1 METFTFDVNTFFGEH
16 SPVEQSSGVINDPR
30 KHLKTLKMIE
40 TPIEEIKEPKAGAI
54 KMSGGAIKM
63 SGGAIKMGK
72 GCSKNNSSAG
82 ALAFNEEQ
90 LMSELSNM
98 KKGGSLT
105 GLAATIIPALIQL
118 APEIINSIKSAKKS
132 GGAVKFGGA
141 SFIFLQGID
150 AANYDE
156 MLKLFK
162 AIEKQKKNLIRE
174 GGAIKIGSGRMGDFF
189 KKSWNNLKSFYA
201 NNKDRLKPI
210 TDILLNSASKTAN
223 KYIDKGMNYVANKTN
238 SDTIKQISNVVGNM
252 AKDTVNDTIENVRN
266 YEGGGIIYNNSG
278 TCKVGSYDINDIGEE
293 KKTKVNKK
301 KSKKIIVSTDNNQD
315 HVTENLIPIQ
325 RKKVY

>member
-1 METFTFDVNTFFGEH
+1 MEPFTFDINAFFGEP
-16 SPVEQSSGVINDPR
+16 SPLEQSSGVINDQR
-30 KHLKTLKMIE
+30 KHLKTLKMLE

-54 KMSGGAIKM
+54 KIGKGCNKEAGGIIRNNSSNSTAGAIKM
-63 SGGAIKMGK
+63 SESG
-72 GCSKNNSSAG
+72 G

-90 LMSELSNM
+90 LMNELSNM

-132 GGAVKFGGA
+132 GGAVKFAGA
-141 SFIFLQGID
+141 SFIFLQSVD

-174 GGAIKIGSGRMGDFF
+174 GGAIKIGSGRMGQFF
-189 KKSWNNLKSFYA
+189 QKSWSKLKSFYA
-201 NNKDRLKPI
+201 NNKDKLKPI

-223 KYIDKGMNYVANKTN
+223 KYIDKGMNYVANKTG

-266 YEGGGIIYNNSG
+266 YEGG
-278 TCKVGSYDINDIGEE
+278 SYDISNIDEE
-293 KKTKVNKK
+293 KKTKLNKK

-315 HVTENLIPIQ
+315 HVTENLIPI

>member
-1 METFTFDVNTFFGEH
+1 MEPFTFDVNTFFGEP

-40 TPIEEIKEPKAGAI
+40 TPIEEVKEPK
-54 KMSGGAIKM
+54 GGIKM

-72 GCSKNNSSAG
+72 GCSKDNSSGG

-90 LMSELSNM
+90 LMSELSNL

-105 GLAATIIPALIQL
+105 GLAASIIPALIQL

-132 GGAVKFGGA
+132 GGVVKFGGA
-141 SFIFLQGID
+141 SFIFLQGVD

-210 TDILLNSASKTAN
+210 TDILLNSASKAAN
-223 KYIDKGMNYVANKTN
+223 KYIDKGVNYVANKTG

-266 YEGGGIIYNNSG
+266 YEGG
-278 TCKVGSYDINDIGEE
+278 SYDINDINDE
-293 KKTKVNKK
+293 KKTKVGLWL
-301 KSKKIIVSTDNNQD
+301 SKIDRFGEMDSNC
-315 HVTENLIPIQ
+315 
-325 RKKVY
+325 

>member
-1 METFTFDVNTFFGEH
+1 MEPFTFDVNAFFGEP
-16 SPVEQSSGVINDPR
+16 SPIEQSSGVINDPR

-63 SGGAIKMGK
+63 GKGDESCGGACKK
-72 GCSKNNSSAG
+72 GA
-82 ALAFNEEQ
+82 AIAFNENQ
-90 LMSELSNM
+90 LMNELSNL

-118 APEIINSIKSAKKS
+118 APEIINSIKTAKKS

-141 SFIFLQGID
+141 SFIFLQGVD

-223 KYIDKGMNYVANKTN
+223 KYIDKGMNYVANKTG

-266 YEGGGIIYNNSG
+266 YEGGGSYNDP
-278 TCKVGSYDINDIGEE
+278 TCKAGSYDINNINDE

-315 HVTENLIPIQ
+315 HVTENLIPM
-325 RKKVY
+325 RKRVY

>member
-1 METFTFDVNTFFGEH
+1 MEPFTFDVNTFFGEP

-40 TPIEEIKEPKAGAI
+40 TPIEEQK
-54 KMSGGAIKM
+54 GGAIK
-63 SGGAIKMGK
+63 IGK
-72 GCSKNNSSAG
+72 GCSKDNSSAG

-90 LMSELSNM
+90 LMSELSNL

-132 GGAVKFGGA
+132 GGAIKFGGA

-210 TDILLNSASKTAN
+210 TDILLNSASKAAN
-223 KYIDKGMNYVANKTN
+223 KYIDKGVNYVANKTG
-238 SDTIKQISNVVGNM
+238 SDTIKEISNVVGNM
-252 AKDTVNDTIENVRN
+252 AKDTVNNTIDGVRN

-278 TCKVGSYDINDIGEE
+278 ICKAGSYDINDIGEE

-315 HVTENLIPIQ
+315 HVTENLIPI

>member
-1 METFTFDVNTFFGEH
+1 MESFVFDVSTFFGEP
-16 SPVEQSSGVINDPR
+16 SQSEQSSEVINDPR

-40 TPIEEIKEPKAGAI
+40 TPIEEIKEPKAGSSNSNNKA
-54 KMSGGAIKM
+54 
-63 SGGAIKMGK
+63 GAIKMGK
-72 GCSKNNSSAG
+72 GCKDNSYGG

-90 LMSELSNM
+90 LMSEFSNM

-105 GLAATIIPALIQL
+105 GLAASIIPALIEL
-118 APEIINSIKSAKKS
+118 APQIINSIKSAKKA
-132 GGAVKFGGA
+132 GAVKFAGA

-162 AIEKQKKNLIRE
+162 AIERQKKNLIKE
-174 GGAIKIGSGRMGDFF
+174 GGAIKIGSGKTGEFF
-189 KKSWNNLKSFYA
+189 KKAWNNLKSFYA

-210 TDILLNSASKTAN
+210 TDILLNSVNKAAN
-223 KYIDKGMNYVANKTN
+223 KYIDKGVNYVANKTG

-252 AKDTVNDTIENVRN
+252 AKDTVNNTIDNVRN
-266 YEGGGIIYNNSG
+266 YEGG
-278 TCKVGSYDINDIGEE
+278 SYDINNIDEE

-315 HVTENLIPIQ
+315 HVTENFIQ
-325 RKKVY
+325 IRKKVY

>member
-1 METFTFDVNTFFGEH
+1 MEPFTFDINTFFGEP
-16 SPVEQSSGVINDPR
+16 SPVEQSSGIISDPR
-30 KHLKTLKMIE
+30 KHLKTLKMLE
-40 TPIEEIKEPKAGAI
+40 TPIEEIKESGGAI

-63 SGGAIKMGK
+63 SGGGCNSK
-72 GCSKNNSSAG
+72 GG

-90 LMSELSNM
+90 LMSELSNL

-118 APEIINSIKSAKKS
+118 APEIINSIKTAKKS

-141 SFIFLQGID
+141 SFLFLQGVD

-156 MLKLFK
+156 MLKLFR

-210 TDILLNSASKTAN
+210 TDILLNSATKAAN
-223 KYIDKGMNYVANKTN
+223 KYIDKGVNYVANKTG
-238 SDTIKQISNVVGNM
+238 SDTIKEISNVVGNM

-266 YEGGGIIYNNSG
+266 YEGGSYN
-278 TCKVGSYDINDIGEE
+278 INNIDEE
-293 KKTKVNKK
+293 RKTKLNKK

-315 HVTENLIPIQ
+315 HVTENLIPI

>member
-1 METFTFDVNTFFGEH
+1 MEPFTFDINTFFGDH
-16 SPVEQSSGVINDPR
+16 SPIEQSSGVVSDPR
-30 KHLKTLKMIE
+30 KHLKTLKMLE
-40 TPIEEIKEPKAGAI
+40 TPIEEIKEPKGGAL
-54 KMSGGAIKM
+54 KMSA
-63 SGGAIKMGK
+63 GAIKMGK
-72 GCSKNNSSAG
+72 GCNKDNGG

-105 GLAATIIPALIQL
+105 GLAASIIPALIQL

-162 AIEKQKKNLIRE
+162 AIERQKKNLIRE
-174 GGAIKIGSGRMGDFF
+174 GGAIKIGSGKMGEFF

-201 NNKDRLKPI
+201 NNKDKLKPI

-223 KYIDKGMNYVANKTN
+223 RYIDKGMDYVANKTG

-266 YEGGGIIYNNSG
+266 YEG
-278 TCKVGSYDINDIGEE
+278 GSYDINDIGEE

-315 HVTENLIPIQ
+315 HVTENLIPIP

>member
-1 METFTFDVNTFFGEH
+1 MESFVFDVNAFFGEPK
-16 SPVEQSSGVINDPR
+16 SNEQSSNVIIDPR
-30 KHLKTLKMIE
+30 KHLKTLKILEM
-40 TPIEEIKEPKAGAI
+40 PNKEISAKHI
-54 KMSGGAIKM
+54 KQSDV
-63 SGGAIKMGK
+63 SGGAIKMG
-72 GCSKNNSSAG
+72 NNGG

-90 LMSELSNM
+90 LMSELSNL

-105 GLAATIIPALIQL
+105 GLAASIIPALIQL

-132 GGAVKFGGA
+132 GGAIKFGGA

-162 AIEKQKKNLIRE
+162 AIERQKKNLIRE
-174 GGAIKIGSGRMGDFF
+174 GGSIKIGSGKMGEFF

-210 TDILLNSASKTAN
+210 TDILLNSASKAAN
-223 KYIDKGMNYVANKTN
+223 KYIDKGVNYVANKTG

-252 AKDTVNDTIENVRN
+252 AKDTVNNTIEDVRN
-266 YEGGGIIYNNSG
+266 YEGG
-278 TCKVGSYDINDIGEE
+278 SYDINKINEE
-293 KKTKVNKK
+293 NKTKVNKK
-301 KSKKIIVSTDNNQD
+301 KSKKIIVSTDNNQN
-315 HVTENLIPIQ
+315 HVTENLIT
-325 RKKVY
+325 RKRVY

>member
-1 METFTFDVNTFFGEH
+1 MEPFTIDINAFFGEP
-16 SPVEQSSGVINDPR
+16 SPVVQTSGVINDKR
-30 KHLKTLKMIE
+30 KHLKTLKMLE
-40 TPIEEIKEPKAGAI
+40 TPIEEIKESGGAI

-63 SGGAIKMGK
+63 SGG
-72 GCSKNNSSAG
+72 GCNNNNNGG

-90 LMSELSNM
+90 LISELTNL

-105 GLAATIIPALIQL
+105 GLAATIIPALIEI
-118 APEIINSIKSAKKS
+118 APQIIHSIKSAKKS
-132 GGAVKFGGA
+132 GGAIKFGGA
-141 SFIFLQGID
+141 SFIFLQGVD

-210 TDILLNSASKTAN
+210 TDILLNSASKAAN
-223 KYIDKGMNYVANKTN
+223 KYIDKGVNYVANKTG

-252 AKDTVNDTIENVRN
+252 AKDTVDNTINTVRN
-266 YEGGGIIYNNSG
+266 YEGG
-278 TCKVGSYDINDIGEE
+278 SYDINNISDE

-315 HVTENLIPIQ
+315 HVTENLI
-325 RKKVY
+325 RKRVY

>member
-1 METFTFDVNTFFGEH
+1 MEPFTFDINAFFGEP
-16 SPVEQSSGVINDPR
+16 SPLEQSSGVINDPR
-30 KHLKTLKMIE
+30 KHLKTLKMLE
-40 TPIEEIKEPKAGAI
+40 TPIEEIKEPKAGGIIRNNSSNSTA
-54 KMSGGAIKM
+54 
-63 SGGAIKMGK
+63 GAIKMGK
-72 GCSKNNSSAG
+72 GCNKEAGAIKMSEGG
-82 ALAFNEEQ
+82 ALAFNEDQ

-105 GLAATIIPALIQL
+105 GLVASIIPSLIQL

-132 GGAVKFGGA
+132 GGAIKFGGA
-141 SFIFLQGID
+141 SFIFLQGVD

-174 GGAIKIGSGRMGDFF
+174 GGAIKIASGRMGQFF
-189 KKSWNNLKSFYA
+189 QKSWNKLKSFYA

-223 KYIDKGMNYVANKTN
+223 KYIDKGMNYVANKTG

-266 YEGGGIIYNNSG
+266 YEGG
-278 TCKVGSYDINDIGEE
+278 SYDINNINDE

-315 HVTENLIPIQ
+315 HVTENLIPI